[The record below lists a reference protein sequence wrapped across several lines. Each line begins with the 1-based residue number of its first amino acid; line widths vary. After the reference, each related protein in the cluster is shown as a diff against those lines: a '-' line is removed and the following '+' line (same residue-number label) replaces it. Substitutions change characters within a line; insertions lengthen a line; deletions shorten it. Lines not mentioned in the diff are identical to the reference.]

1 MNRRGF
7 TLLELM
13 IVLLI
18 IGILAG
24 VFIATGGS
32 LFRGTAEKLT
42 KVRLQQ
48 VAGLIEEYRTIEGE
62 YPDDRLSASASTT
75 RINDGSEALF
85 LALFDSGYTGGRPN
99 QDWLGNSDGDSST
112 RALTILASRELFELV
127 DGWDNPI
134 VYIHSLHYDDPM
146 QVLAGPDQI
155 FEEQAVGALMNPRT
169 GGWEE
174 PSGYQLISAGE
185 DGMFG
190 NEDDLAHFQGR

>member
-1 MNRRGF
+1 MNGY
-7 TLLELM
+7 
-13 IVLLI
+13 
-18 IGILAG
+18 
-24 VFIATGGS
+24 
-32 LFRGTAEKLT
+32 FR
-42 KVRLQQ
+42 
-48 VAGLIEEYRTIEGE
+48 
-62 YPDDRLSASASTT
+62 
-75 RINDGSEALF
+75 
-85 LALFDSGYTGGRPN
+85 LALR
-99 QDWLGNSDGDSST
+99 
-112 RALTILASRELFELV
+112 
-127 DGWDNPI
+127 DNPI